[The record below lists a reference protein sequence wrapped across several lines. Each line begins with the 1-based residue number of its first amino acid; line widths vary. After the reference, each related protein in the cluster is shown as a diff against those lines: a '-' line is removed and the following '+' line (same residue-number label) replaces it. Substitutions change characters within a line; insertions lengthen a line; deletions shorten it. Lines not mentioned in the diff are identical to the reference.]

1 MTRADKLY
9 AADRLREIAADLE
22 RQAAELEAEALDGCE
37 VEVEETPRDAREKS
51 LPPRGADRVG

>member
-22 RQAAELEAEALDGCE
+22 RQADELESEALDGCE
-37 VEVEETPRDAREKS
+37 VEVEEDA
-51 LPPRGADRVG
+51 A